1 MTCGARLPLG
11 SSPIPMSGPGQNRKS
26 SRRAYVFRLTSESGH
41 CATESAC
48 PFRARFG
55 TQVERRTKSNEAPN
69 PHMTA
74 PEARTQVG
82 HQAMSEKCQRRK
94 WWCDVVMSVLPLTSD
109 LSCHAAR
116 GKLSVA
122 F

>member
-1 MTCGARLPLG
+1 MFSALPLRADIAQQSRHVRFVPDSELRWSG
-11 SSPIPMSGPGQNRKS
+11 GQRATRPPI
-26 SRRAYVFRLTSESGH
+26 
-41 CATESAC
+41 
-48 PFRARFG
+48 
-55 TQVERRTKSNEAPN
+55 RTL
-69 PHMTA
+69 TA

>member
-69 PHMTA
+69 PHIDSTGGSDSS
-74 PEARTQVG
+74 RTSG
-82 HQAMSEKCQRRK
+82 HVRK
-94 WWCDVVMSVLPLTSD
+94 VPKAEVVV
-109 LSCHAAR
+109 
-116 GKLSVA
+116 
-122 F
+122 